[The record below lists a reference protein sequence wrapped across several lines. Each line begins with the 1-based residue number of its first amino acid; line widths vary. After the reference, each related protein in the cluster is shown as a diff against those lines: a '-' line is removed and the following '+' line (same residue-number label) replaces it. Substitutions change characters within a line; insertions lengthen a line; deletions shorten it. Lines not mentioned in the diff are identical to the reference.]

1 MKDVKNGW
9 TPILVFLPILI
20 IIFIV
25 KIALAQWTS
34 LCLLVI
40 LAFVI
45 DIFLFIL
52 IDRILA
58 RFVNVR
64 YVWISEIVFLL
75 IIVFLKIYH
84 SLSFYDMIFLIY

>member
-25 KIALAQWTS
+25 KLALAQWTS

-52 IDRILA
+52 IDRILV
-58 RFVNVR
+58 RFVDIR
-64 YVWISEIVFLL
+64 YIWISEIVFLL
-75 IIVFLKIYH
+75 LIVFLKIYH